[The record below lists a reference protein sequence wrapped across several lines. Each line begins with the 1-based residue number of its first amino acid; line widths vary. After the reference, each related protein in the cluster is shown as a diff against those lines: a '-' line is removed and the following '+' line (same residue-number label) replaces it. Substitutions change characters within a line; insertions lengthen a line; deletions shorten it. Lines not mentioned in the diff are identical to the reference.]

1 MDMEKVRIEVG
12 VGVNTQCIN
21 IRKEVFTK
29 EQGLP
34 DGADEIDLSATYLLV
49 HVAGEAE
56 PVATCRI
63 FMTSEANSCMV
74 GRFAVKRNWRK
85 MGLGRQLLARAESEA
100 KRLGA
105 TKMVVHAQE
114 QAEGF
119 YASAGYTSTG
129 IRDVEVGC
137 PHVWMERL
145 L

>member
-1 MDMEKVRIEVG
+1 MIDDVKFEVINGPSKAALKIRIEV
-12 VGVNTQCIN
+12 
-21 IRKEVFTK
+21 FAK

-34 DGADEIDLSATYLLV
+34 DGMDEIDQTATHILACVL
-49 HVAGEAE
+49 GEVE

-105 TKMVVHAQE
+105 IKMVVHAQE

-129 IRDVEVGC
+129 IRDV
-137 PHVWMERL
+137 
-145 L
+145 